1 MEEVKEIQEKQ
12 TPFMKRVSD
21 LEKEVKVLK
30 HEIGVLKKVLR
41 K

>member
-30 HEIGVLKKVLR
+30 HEISVLKKVLR